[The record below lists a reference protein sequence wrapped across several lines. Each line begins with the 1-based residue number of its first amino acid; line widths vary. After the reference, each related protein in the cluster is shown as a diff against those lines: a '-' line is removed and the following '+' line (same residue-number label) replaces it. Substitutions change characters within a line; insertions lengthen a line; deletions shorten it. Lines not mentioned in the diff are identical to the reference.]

1 MSKASHLKK
10 YYNALSPNL
19 CNVTTDMESEWL
31 ILKLFFSNA
40 YEKHTNGKKKIIEN
54 TQFYTHTY
62 TYIHTYI
69 YISHSPT
76 SNWIINNKQLNS
88 TS

>member
-1 MSKASHLKK
+1 MSKASHLQK

-40 YEKHTNGKKKIIEN
+40 YEKHTNGKKNYWK
-54 TQFYTHTY
+54 YTILHTHI
-62 TYIHTYI
+62 YIHIYI
-69 YISHSPT
+69 YIYH
-76 SNWIINNKQLNS
+76 IVQLHNS
-88 TS
+88 LR

>member
-69 YISHSPT
+69 YIYIYIT
-76 SNWIINNKQLNS
+76 
-88 TS
+88 

>member
-1 MSKASHLKK
+1 MSKASHLQK

-40 YEKHTNGKKKIIEN
+40 YEKHTNGKKNLLKIHN
-54 TQFYTHTY
+54 FTHKH
-62 TYIHTYI
+62 IHTYI
-69 YISHSPT
+69 YIYIYH
-76 SNWIINNKQLNS
+76 IVQLQIE
-88 TS
+88 

>member
-1 MSKASHLKK
+1 MSKGSRLQK
-10 YYNALSPNL
+10 YHNALSPNL
-19 CNVTTDMESEWL
+19 CDVTIDMESEWL
-31 ILKLFFSNA
+31 TLKLFFSNT
-40 YEKHTNGKKKIIEN
+40 YEKYTNGKKKLLKIHNFTHKHI
-54 TQFYTHTY
+54 HTY
-62 TYIHTYI
+62 IYI